1 MSDSDSL
8 KLTLTINLRDQ
19 DALYAAYMPF
29 LTYGGLFIAT
39 DQRFEIGDVVELHVR
54 LPDDVETTTVEGRV
68 VWLNPRATAGRP
80 AGVGVH
86 FHARGGSTLHKR
98 IEALLAPQLKS
109 VRPTYTM

>member
-1 MSDSDSL
+1 MSDSASSRP
-8 KLTLTINLRDQ
+8 TLTINLHDH

-39 DQRFEIGDVVELHVR
+39 DQRFEIGDAVVLNVR
-54 LPDDVETTTVEGRV
+54 LPGDAEPTAVDGRV

-80 AGVGVH
+80 TGVGVH
-86 FHARGGSTLHKR
+86 FDTRSGSVLSKR

-109 VRPTYTM
+109 VRATHTM